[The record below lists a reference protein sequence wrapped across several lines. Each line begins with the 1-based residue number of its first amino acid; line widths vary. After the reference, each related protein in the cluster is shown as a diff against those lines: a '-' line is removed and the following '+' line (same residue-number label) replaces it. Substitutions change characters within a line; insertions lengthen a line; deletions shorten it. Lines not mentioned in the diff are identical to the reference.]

1 MNQSVRSVSRA
12 PRVSLAV
19 ALGVTAGIGGE
30 QAHAQTAGVSGSS
43 ETDTSIALP
52 TLKVQGNTDPGIA
65 AGNTNSSS
73 LGIARMP
80 TSVRDTPQ
88 TISVVPHEIIKE
100 QRAFTLDQA
109 LANVPGI
116 TLSTGEGN
124 GGMNGDQFRIRG
136 LQARQDMYTD
146 GLRDF
151 GTYTRDIF
159 NTEDVQVIKG
169 PSGEYFG
176 AGNVGGVINQSLKHA
191 HAGTD
196 YNYDQAFGSASMYRG
211 AGDINYQINKDIAI
225 RINGMYNR
233 QGVVDRKHTTS
244 NRYGTAVD
252 LGVGLQSKTSWHL
265 NWQWFNSDSMPDYGV
280 PFVQMSNGVYRPI
293 TSHGLPRDTSY
304 ARSFDRDKNDVH
316 VLSSLLKSEITR
328 WFTFTNDTRLTKY
341 QREYAA
347 TTAGACSV
355 ANGCAPAFFA
365 GKNVAFPYGAG
376 GGVGYKQDGWAAQ
389 NVMMGTARVKTG
401 IVSQEIKA
409 GVDIEYAYDNR
420 HYGTWINRS
429 NTQTL
434 LNPQY
439 SYPNTRLTFPESG
452 QRVSSSRDLGLFLSD
467 RIKVGQY
474 VTLFGTGRWDSF
486 VSTFNSASVNS
497 GMQSQKADRWSPSGS
512 IVVTP
517 LEMVSFYFTFARSYK
532 PIGTDVAGTVTN
544 NVNSNDVANNGKDF
558 KPQRSD
564 LFEFGSKADFFDKR
578 LGAALSFFR
587 INETNTYYYDTNGD
601 IAVGQGDA
609 GSGRRIQGVELSL
622 TGKVTKNWYIYGG
635 YSYLDGKVT
644 HSTTGDNGKDAPM
657 VSHNNFSLWTSY
669 DLSDALLNQ
678 GWGKLKVAGGAQYAS
693 AYWAGP
699 ATTQTYRVP
708 YTFNLNGMISWEM
721 KHYRVSFNANNITN
735 RLNYGSAFSGRTV
748 PAAGRT
754 FIGNVGL
761 TF

>member
-1 MNQSVRSVSRA
+1 MNQSA
-12 PRVSLAV
+12 RVAGRTPKVGLAV
-19 ALGVTAGIGGE
+19 AVGMSAGFGVGE
-30 QAHAQTAGVSGSS
+30 AEAQTARTT
-43 ETDTSIALP
+43 ETTEAEPSIVLP
-52 TLKVQGNTDPGIA
+52 TLKIKGQQDEGVA

-73 LGIARMP
+73 LGIARLP

-88 TISVVPHEIIKE
+88 TINVVPHEIIKE

-191 HAGTD
+191 HTGTD
-196 YNYDQAFGSASMYRG
+196 YNYDQTFGSASMYRG
-211 AGDINYQINKDIAI
+211 AGDVNYQITDDIAL

-233 QGVVDRKHTTS
+233 QGVVDRKNTTS

-252 LGVGLQSKTSWHL
+252 LGVGLRSKTSWHL
-265 NWQWFNSDSMPDYGV
+265 NWQWFNSDSTPDYGV
-280 PFVQMSNGVYRPI
+280 PFVETSAGFYRPI
-293 TSHGLPRDTSY
+293 TSHGLARDTSY

-316 VLSSLLKSEITR
+316 VLTSLIKSEITR

-347 TTAGACSV
+347 TTPGNCTIAS
-355 ANGCAPAFFA
+355 GCATSFFA
-365 GKNVAFPYGAG
+365 GRDTILPYGAG
-376 GGVGYKQDGWAAQ
+376 GGVGYRQDGWAAQ
-389 NVMMGTARVKTG
+389 DVMMGTAHVKTG

-420 HYGTWINRS
+420 HYGSWANRLNNQS
-429 NTQTL
+429 L
-434 LNPQY
+434 FNPQY
-439 SYPNTRLTFPESG
+439 NYPNTSLSFPASG
-452 QRVSSSRDLGLFLSD
+452 QRVSTSRDLGLFFSD
-467 RIKVGQY
+467 RIRVGKY

-486 VSTFNSASVNS
+486 VTTFNSASMDT
-497 GMQSQKADRWSPSGS
+497 GTQSQRADRWSPSGS
-512 IVVTP
+512 IIVTP
-517 LEMVSFYFTFARSYK
+517 LETLSFYFTFSRSYK

-544 NVNSNDVANNGKDF
+544 NVNSNDVASDSKDF
-558 KPQRSD
+558 KPQKSD
-564 LFEFGSKADFFDKR
+564 LFEFGTKADFFNKR
-578 LGAALSFFR
+578 LGTTLSFFR
-587 INETNTYYYDTNGD
+587 INETNSYYTDMNGD
-601 IAVGQGDA
+601 IVTGMADM
-609 GSGRRIQGVELSL
+609 GSGRRIQGVELTL
-622 TGKVTKNWYIYGG
+622 TGKVTKNWYVYGS
-635 YSYLDGKVT
+635 YSYMDGKVT
-644 HSTTGDNGKDAPM
+644 HSVADHGKDAPM
-657 VSHNNFSLWTSY
+657 VSHNNFAVWTSY

-678 GWGKLKVAGGAQYAS
+678 GWGHLKVAGGAQYAS

-699 ATTQTYRVP
+699 TTTQNYRVP
-708 YTFNLNGMISWEM
+708 YMFNLNGMVSWEM

-735 RLNYGSAFSGRTV
+735 RLNYGSAFSGRAV